1 VSALCA
7 DFFEPQ
13 ARRYNFEFMKK
24 LRIGFLSAAGI
35 ARKNWKAIFSSGS
48 AVVAAVASRDVEKS
62 RKFVDEC
69 QSQFSFPE
77 KPRALG
83 SYEELLASPDIDA
96 VYIPLPTGLRK
107 KWVLR
112 AAAAGKHV
120 VCEKPCGVSTADLK
134 EMIAACAKNRVMFMD
149 GVMFMHSPRLPA
161 VRKVL
166 DDGKSLGGIRRIS
179 SAFNF
184 LGHGNFFR
192 ASIRTDGALEP
203 AGCLGDLGW
212 YNIRF
217 SLWAMNW
224 QLPHTVTGKILSQ
237 SAATGGRVPAPT
249 EFSGELFFDGGVSAG
264 FYCSFV
270 AQFQQWVVVSGE
282 KGYLRMP
289 DFVHVRNA
297 PAFEVNGTEVR
308 VKVPGA
314 VRRPPS
320 ADPLEMG
327 HATAQDTWMWRNYA
341 KQIATGKLNKDWP
354 MWSLKTQIVLDACLK
369 AGRIGKPVK
378 I

>member
-1 VSALCA
+1 
-7 DFFEPQ
+7 
-13 ARRYNFEFMKK
+13 MKK

-35 ARKNWKAIFSSGS
+35 GRKNWKAIFNSGR

-62 RKFVDEC
+62 RKYIDGL
-69 QSQFSFPE
+69 QSQFAFAE
-77 KPRALG
+77 KPRSLG
-83 SYEELLASPDIDA
+83 SYEALLASPDIDA
-96 VYIPLPTGLRK
+96 VYIPLPTGLRQ

-120 VCEKPCGVSTADLK
+120 VCEKPCGVSTAGLK
-134 EMIAACAKNRVMFMD
+134 KMIAACAKNRVQFMD
-149 GVMFMHSPRLPA
+149 GVMFMHSPRQPQ

-166 DDGKSLGGIRRIS
+166 DDGKSVGGIRRIS

-184 LGHGNFFR
+184 LGQGGFFKTG
-192 ASIRTDGALEP
+192 IRVNGALEP

-212 YNIRF
+212 YNLRF

-237 SAATGGRVPAPT
+237 SAATGDRVPAPT
-249 EFSGELFFDGGVSAG
+249 EFSGELFFAGGVSAG

-270 AQFQQWVVVSGE
+270 AQFQQWVVVSGD
-282 KGYLRMP
+282 KGYLRLP
-289 DFVHVRNA
+289 DFVHVRHE
-297 PAFEVNGTEVR
+297 PAFELNGAEVR

-327 HATAQDTWMWRNYA
+327 HATAQDTFMWRNFA
-341 KQIATGKLNKDWP
+341 KQVSSGKLNQNWP

-369 AGRIGKPVK
+369 AGRTGKPVK

>member
-1 VSALCA
+1 
-7 DFFEPQ
+7 
-13 ARRYNFEFMKK
+13 M
-24 LRIGFLSAAGI
+24 SAAGI
-35 ARKNWKAIFSSGS
+35 GRKNWKAIFNSGS
-48 AVVAAVASRDVEKS
+48 AVVSAVASRDVEKS
-62 RKFVDEC
+62 RKYIDEL
-69 QSQFSFPE
+69 QSQFAFAE
-77 KPRALG
+77 KPRSLG

-96 VYIPLPTGLRK
+96 VYIPVPTGLRK
-107 KWVLR
+107 EWVLR

-134 EMIAACAKNRVMFMD
+134 DMLSACAKKRVQFMD
-149 GVMFMHSPRLPA
+149 GVMFMHSPRLPQ

-166 DDGKSLGGIRRIS
+166 ADGKSVGGIRRIS

-184 LGHGNFFR
+184 LGHGGFSKTN
-192 ASIRTDGALEP
+192 IRVNGALEP

-224 QLPHTVTGKILSQ
+224 KLPHTVTGKILSQ
-237 SAATGGRVPAPT
+237 SAATDGRVPSPM

-270 AQFQQWVVVSGE
+270 AQFQQWVVVSGD
-282 KGYLRMP
+282 KGYLRIP

-327 HATAQDTWMWRNYA
+327 HATAQDTWMWRNFA
-341 KQIATGKLNKDWP
+341 KQISSGKLNKDWP

-369 AGRIGKPVK
+369 AGRTGKPVK